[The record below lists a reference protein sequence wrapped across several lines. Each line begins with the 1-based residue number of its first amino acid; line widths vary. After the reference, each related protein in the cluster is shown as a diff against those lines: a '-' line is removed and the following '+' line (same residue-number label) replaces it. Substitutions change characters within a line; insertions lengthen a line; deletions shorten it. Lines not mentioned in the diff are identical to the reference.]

1 MLFKWSKT
9 YKRLRVFFLSSD
21 TLSIIMKIL
30 LSLFFSF
37 LCFVGLAQKADS
49 IKAIL
54 NKTKTDSTKT
64 LLLSALADEL
74 TKSNAKEAVERAH
87 TGLTIAR
94 RIEFDKGIFEN
105 SFSLGRAFQAQA
117 LFDSAVFYFHRALN
131 VAEKREDQSGQAE
144 VCSSLGHSF
153 MRKSAMDS
161 SRYYLE
167 KGLTLAK
174 KINNYRIEAGIYNNY
189 GNVFLEESSYQKAL
203 EYFVQ
208 AAKLYENPL
217 NDEKGQCLALSNIG
231 NIEYRLGN
239 YDQALD
245 YAYQSMAI
253 SKRKSLTP
261 SIGYAHK
268 LLGRIYKKKEKY
280 DSALMEY
287 KEGQKIYLMMGDTRS
302 VAEILQNIG
311 NVYFEKEQ
319 HNEALA
325 NYLQSLKLA
334 KSISVKPLI
343 AYAYSAIGQAYVI
356 LKKNNEALLYLDS
369 AQNAAQAIGNSYL
382 LIDTYR
388 AISSVHEAKGD
399 YKKALIIYQQLEQL
413 KDSITQSENRQ
424 LAEETQAKY
433 ELEKKEAQITL
444 LTKDQDLKT
453 LALERQRAIQIGSA
467 VALLLVI
474 VIALLLVNR
483 YRVLNRAKR
492 LAEIEQ
498 VRNTIARDL
507 HDDIGSTLSTINII
521 SNLAMRENINGN
533 NHHLSRIA
541 EQSSKMMESMTD
553 MVWSINPINDSIE
566 KVMVKMKV
574 FATEILEPKNI
585 TVRFF
590 GEESLNGL
598 SLDAEKR
605 KNVFLIFKEAI
616 NNAAKYSQATE
627 VSVTLKQSED
637 KLMMTVSDNGK
648 GFVEE
653 NVKTGNG
660 LSNLKSRASAMHA
673 EFNLSSA
680 ENKGTRIELV
690 LPIT

>member
-1 MLFKWSKT
+1 M
-9 YKRLRVFFLSSD
+9 RIFLSF
-21 TLSIIMKIL
+21 
-30 LSLFFSF
+30 LFMCLFT
-37 LCFVGLAQKADS
+37 VALAQKADS
-49 IKAIL
+49 IKIAL
-54 NKTKTDSTKT
+54 SKTKTDSTKT
-64 LLLSALADEL
+64 LLFSALADEL
-74 TKSNAKEAVERAH
+74 AKSNAKEAVEQAH
-87 TGLTIAR
+87 SGLTLAR
-94 RIEFDKGIFEN
+94 RIDFDKGIFEN
-105 SFSLGRAFQAQA
+105 SFSLASAFQGQS
-117 LFDSAVFYFHRALN
+117 LFDSAVLYFHQALN
-131 VAEKREDQSGQAE
+131 AAEERDDVSGQAE
-144 VCSSLGHSF
+144 VCSGLGHSF
-153 MRKSAMDS
+153 MRKSMFDS

-167 KGLTLAK
+167 KGLLLAK
-174 KINNYRIEAGIYNNY
+174 KITNYRIEAGIYNNY
-189 GNVFLEESSYQKAL
+189 GNVYLEESNYQKAL
-203 EYFVQ
+203 DYFVQ

-245 YAYQSMAI
+245 YANQSMAI
-253 SKRKSLTP
+253 AQRKSFTS

-268 LLGRIYKKKEKY
+268 LLGRIYRKQKKY
-280 DSALMEY
+280 DSALVEY
-287 KEGQKIYLMMGDTRS
+287 KKGQKLYVKLGDVRS
-302 VAEILQNIG
+302 AAEILQNIG
-311 NVYFEKEQ
+311 NIYFDKEQ
-319 HNEALA
+319 HREALT
-325 NYLQSLKLA
+325 NYQESLRLA

-343 AYAYSAIGQAYVI
+343 AYAYSAIGQANAV
-356 LKKNNEALLYLDS
+356 LKRNDEALLYLDS
-369 AQNAAQAIGNSYL
+369 ARITAQVLGNAYL
-382 LIDTYR
+382 LMDTYD
-388 AISSVHEAKGD
+388 AISSVYEAKGD
-399 YKKALIIYQQLEQL
+399 FKKALSVHQQLEQL

-444 LTKDQDLKT
+444 LTKDQELKT
-453 LALERQRAIQIGSA
+453 LALGRQRAIQIGSA

-474 VIALLLVNR
+474 IIALLLVNR

-521 SNLAMRENINGN
+521 SNLAMRENVNGN

-574 FATEILEPKNI
+574 FATEILEPKDI
-585 TVRFF
+585 KVRFF
-590 GEESLNGL
+590 GEDSLNGL

-605 KNVFLIFKEAI
+605 KNLFLIFKEAV
-616 NNAAKYSQATE
+616 NNAAKYSEATE
-627 VSVTLKQSED
+627 VNIALRQSEG
-637 KLMMTVSDNGK
+637 KLTMSVHDNGK
-648 GFVEE
+648 GFIEA
-653 NVKTGNG
+653 NIKTGNG
-660 LSNLKSRASAMHA
+660 LANLKSRANSMHA
-673 EFNLSSA
+673 ELDLYAA